1 MNSCKPSIGGFSAAT
16 PCALALLSDTV
27 LQSLAESC
35 GRALEKA
42 FDTGD
47 REAAVIFMRAMNDL
61 TRLRCVRKG
70 VLVDIQSVGVP
81 TT

>member
-1 MNSCKPSIGGFSAAT
+1 MTTPTTPTTTPS
-16 PCALALLSDTV
+16 LLPDTV
-27 LQSLAESC
+27 LQSLAASC
-35 GRALEKA
+35 GRALEHS

-47 REAAVIFMRAMNDL
+47 REAATIFMRAMNDL

-70 VLVDIQSVGVP
+70 VCVDIQSVGVR